1 MKKSTFQNII
11 KEELVKVLK
20 NKSYLAEFKKL
31 VIKEAGDYKDVSN
44 RFKDALDDL
53 PDSKFSKKNIHATEI
68 ENEHDEYSMWNVS
81 ISYVKNG
88 KNIILGKGKHSKKKE
103 AEQLASR
110 DSIKKLNKLG
120 YSKDVDSIYKE
131 INK

>member
-53 PDSKFSKKNIHATEI
+53 PDSKERPRPHV
-68 ENEHDEYSMWNVS
+68 W
-81 ISYVKNG
+81 SY
-88 KNIILGKGKHSKKKE
+88 
-103 AEQLASR
+103 
-110 DSIKKLNKLG
+110 
-120 YSKDVDSIYKE
+120 
-131 INK
+131 